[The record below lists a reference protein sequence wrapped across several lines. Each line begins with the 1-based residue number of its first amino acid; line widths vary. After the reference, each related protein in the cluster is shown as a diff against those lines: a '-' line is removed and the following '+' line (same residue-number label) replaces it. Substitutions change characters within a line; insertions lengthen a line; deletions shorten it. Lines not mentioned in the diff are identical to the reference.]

1 MEPRHLGVY
10 AVLVKSYARIHETN
24 LKKQGMLGLT
34 FQNEEDYNKIL
45 EDDTFDLIDLQDFSP
60 GKSIAIKLTHA
71 DGSVDTIQ
79 TNHSYNEGQIQW
91 FREGSALNLIKK
103 QNS

>member
-1 MEPRHLGVY
+1 MLYKGKAIEVI
-10 AVLVKSYARIHETN
+10 ST
-24 LKKQGMLGLT
+24 KKVFGELIAWIR
-34 FQNEEDYNKIL
+34 IL
-45 EDDTFDLIDLQDFSP
+45 EDDTFDLINLQDFTP
-60 GKSIAIKLTHA
+60 GKPITIKLTHA
-71 DGSVDTIQ
+71 DGSEDTIQ